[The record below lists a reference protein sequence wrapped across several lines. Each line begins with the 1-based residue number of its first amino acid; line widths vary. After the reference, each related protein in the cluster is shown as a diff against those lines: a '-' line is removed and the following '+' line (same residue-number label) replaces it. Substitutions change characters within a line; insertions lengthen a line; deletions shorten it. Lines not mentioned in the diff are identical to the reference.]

1 MDHVVRQRPEKIDR
15 PLQGRRAGRR
25 AYRLVH
31 QRQNCR
37 DRNLQGRQARGRLE
51 ALGPRGIQEL
61 GRDLPGRQ
69 ENLMTAVRATN
80 VTILDA
86 DLSRAEHQ
94 DALVTMLDGY
104 MRDPMEG
111 GAPMSEGVKRELIPG
126 LRAHPACYVF
136 LAYRDGSP
144 VGFTICFLGFSTFLA
159 RPLINIH
166 DIFVDSSVRG
176 LGIGAMLLERIEAK
190 ARELN
195 CCRITLE
202 VGEDNHVA
210 RGLYRTRVFD
220 RVVVG
225 EKRVPMEMWRKP
237 L

>member
-1 MDHVVRQRPEKIDR
+1 
-15 PLQGRRAGRR
+15 
-25 AYRLVH
+25 
-31 QRQNCR
+31 
-37 DRNLQGRQARGRLE
+37 
-51 ALGPRGIQEL
+51 
-61 GRDLPGRQ
+61 
-69 ENLMTAVRATN
+69 MTAERPAN
-80 VTILDA
+80 VTIVDA

-94 DALVTMLDGY
+94 DALLAMLDAY

-111 GAPMSEGVKRELIPG
+111 GEPPSDRVKRELVPG
-126 LRAHPACYVF
+126 LRAHPACHVF
-136 LAYRDGSP
+136 LAYRDGTP
-144 VGFTICFLGFSTFLA
+144 VGFTICFIGFSTFIA

-176 LGIGAMLLERIEAK
+176 MGIGAMLMERIEAK

-202 VGEDNHVA
+202 VREDNRVA
-210 RGLYRTRVFD
+210 RGLYRKVGFD

-225 EKRVPMEMWRKP
+225 AKRIPLEFWHKP

>member
-1 MDHVVRQRPEKIDR
+1 
-15 PLQGRRAGRR
+15 
-25 AYRLVH
+25 
-31 QRQNCR
+31 
-37 DRNLQGRQARGRLE
+37 
-51 ALGPRGIQEL
+51 
-61 GRDLPGRQ
+61 
-69 ENLMTAVRATN
+69 MTAARATD

-94 DALVTMLDGY
+94 HALVTMLDAY

-111 GAPMSEGVKRELIPG
+111 GEPMSERVKRELVPG

-144 VGFTICFLGFSTFLA
+144 VGFTICFLGFSTFNA

-176 LGIGAMLLERIEAK
+176 MGIGAMQLERIEAE
-190 ARELN
+190 ARKLN
-195 CCRITLE
+195 CCGITLE
-202 VGEDNHVA
+202 VREDNHVA
-210 RGLYRTRVFD
+210 RGLYRKVGFD

-225 EKRVPMEMWRKP
+225 AQRVPMEFWRKP

>member
-1 MDHVVRQRPEKIDR
+1 
-15 PLQGRRAGRR
+15 
-25 AYRLVH
+25 
-31 QRQNCR
+31 
-37 DRNLQGRQARGRLE
+37 
-51 ALGPRGIQEL
+51 
-61 GRDLPGRQ
+61 
-69 ENLMTAVRATN
+69 MTAPGAAN

-94 DALVTMLDGY
+94 NALVAMLDAY

-111 GAPMSEGVKRELIPG
+111 GEPPSERIKRDLVPG

-144 VGFTICFLGFSTFLA
+144 VGFSICFLGFSTFLA

-166 DIFVDSSVRG
+166 DIFVDTSVRG
-176 LGIGAMLLERIEAK
+176 RGIGGMLLERIETR

-202 VGEDNHVA
+202 VREDNHVA
-210 RGLYRTRVFD
+210 RGLYRKVGFD

-225 EKRVPMEMWRKP
+225 EKRIALEFWHKP

>member
-1 MDHVVRQRPEKIDR
+1 MTT
-15 PLQGRRAGRR
+15 
-25 AYRLVH
+25 
-31 QRQNCR
+31 
-37 DRNLQGRQARGRLE
+37 
-51 ALGPRGIQEL
+51 PRV
-61 GRDLPGRQ
+61 
-69 ENLMTAVRATN
+69 AN
-80 VTILDA
+80 VTIVEA

-94 DALVTMLDGY
+94 HALVTMLDAY

-111 GAPMSEGVKRELIPG
+111 GVPPSDQVKRDLVPG

-136 LAYRDGSP
+136 LAYRDGMP
-144 VGFTICFLGFSTFLA
+144 VGFSICFLGFSTFNA

-176 LGIGAMLLERIEAK
+176 AGIGAMLLERIETK

-202 VGEDNHVA
+202 VREDNRVA
-210 RGLYRTRVFD
+210 RGLYRKVGFEP
-220 RVVVG
+220 VVVG
-225 EKRVPMEMWRKP
+225 ADRISMEFWHKP